1 MNEDLDDAPTGYEP
15 LNFDDATTAF
25 RLLRAYESDISMM
38 PAREKAAKERLSYGY
53 LTDY

>member
-25 RLLRAYESDISMM
+25 RLLPDYESDISMM
-38 PAREKAAKERLSYGY
+38 LLREKIARERLSYGCDPY
-53 LTDY
+53 Y